1 MKLKR
6 VIVTVLMAAICAA
19 GFTGCKSDT
28 VGGKDR
34 ITVTMWT
41 DDSSSMNVM
50 KDLVNEFNGG
60 IGKEKNIYFDYQIKE
75 NDLAKQVEV
84 ALVTDQAPD
93 LFAGPSI
100 LKLVENEEIACLDD
114 YSELAELREEYPLRR
129 KGWTTVNDK
138 LYSLAINLGEYA
150 LIYNK
155 DMFRAAGI
163 VDENGE
169 PTPPKTFDEVR
180 EYAKKLTDTSKQQYG
195 IVFPIKWGGM
205 YSCDI
210 MNASQSSAGYI
221 GYNPV
226 KGEYDFEYIRPML
239 EMVLGIKDDKSNY
252 PGAEGL
258 DNDPARARFAE
269 GNIGMKFAVSW
280 DVGVFNDQFPA
291 KCDWGVAPLP
301 VADANKRYKQ
311 IETCGTTAYINANS
325 MKDEK
330 KKAAVLE
337 VYKWLYGDD
346 VITTL
351 YKEGIALPN
360 NSNIIENTEISE
372 NRKGWKEFAQMHSI
386 AHIQAEGPSVDVS
399 GYEARGEV
407 FTSQVWT
414 GKMSIDEFIKE
425 STKIYNEGVKKY
437 AETHPDYNPK
447 QYINPDW
454 DISLQ

>member
-6 VIVTVLMAAICAA
+6 VIATALMAAICAA
-19 GFTGCKSDT
+19 GFTGCKSGT

-34 ITVTMWT
+34 TTVTMWT

-50 KDLVNEFNGG
+50 KDLVNEFNEG

-163 VDENGE
+163 VDKNGE

-195 IVFPIKWGGM
+195 IVFPLKWGGM
-205 YSCDI
+205 YPCDI
-210 MNASQSSAGYI
+210 VNASQSAAGYI

-269 GNIGMKFAVSW
+269 GGIGMKFAVSW

-311 IETCGTTAYINANS
+311 IETCGTTAYINADS

-437 AETHPDYNPK
+437 AETHPDYDPK

>member
-1 MKLKR
+1 MKFKK
-6 VIVTVLMAAICAA
+6 VIATSLLAAVCAA
-19 GFTGCKSDT
+19 SLSGCKTAT
-28 VGGKDR
+28 VGGTGKT
-34 ITVTMWT
+34 TVTMWT

-50 KDLVNEFNGG
+50 KDLVNEFNEG

-100 LKLVENEEIACLDD
+100 LKLVENEQIASLDD
-114 YSELAELREEYPLRR
+114 YSELDELKETYPLRR

-155 DMFRAAGI
+155 DMFREAGI

-169 PTPPKTFDEVR
+169 PTPPKTFAEVR
-180 EYAKKLTDTSKQQYG
+180 EYAKKLTNTSKQQYG
-195 IVFPIKWGGM
+195 IVFPLKWSGM
-205 YSCDI
+205 YSCDVV
-210 MNASQSSAGYI
+210 NASQSSAGYI

-239 EMVLGIKDDKSNY
+239 EMIMGIKEDKTYY

-301 VADANKRYKQ
+301 VADANNRYKQ

-325 MKDEK
+325 MKDETK
-330 KKAAVLE
+330 KKAVLE

-360 NSNIIENTEISE
+360 NSEIIDNTEISE

-414 GKMSIDEFIKE
+414 GKKSIDEFITE

-437 AETHPDYNPK
+437 AESHPEYNPEK
-447 QYINPDW
+447 YVNPDW
-454 DISLQ
+454 DISLR

>member
-6 VIVTVLMAAICAA
+6 VIATVLMAAICAA
-19 GFTGCKSDT
+19 GFTGCKSGT

-34 ITVTMWT
+34 TTVTMWT

-50 KDLVNEFNGG
+50 KDLVNEFNEG

-100 LKLVENEEIACLDD
+100 LKLVENEQIACLDD

-129 KGWTTVNDK
+129 RGWTTVNDK

-150 LIYNK
+150 LIYHK

-195 IVFPIKWGGM
+195 IVFPLKWGGM

-210 MNASQSSAGYI
+210 VNAAQSAAGYI

-239 EMVLGIKDDKSNY
+239 EMVLGIKEDKSNY

-311 IETCGTTAYINANS
+311 IETCGATAYINANS

-437 AETHPDYNPK
+437 AESHPDYDPK

>member
-1 MKLKR
+1 
-6 VIVTVLMAAICAA
+6 
-19 GFTGCKSDT
+19 
-28 VGGKDR
+28 
-34 ITVTMWT
+34 
-41 DDSSSMNVM
+41 
-50 KDLVNEFNGG
+50 
-60 IGKEKNIYFDYQIKE
+60 
-75 NDLAKQVEV
+75 
-84 ALVTDQAPD
+84 
-93 LFAGPSI
+93 
-100 LKLVENEEIACLDD
+100 
-114 YSELAELREEYPLRR
+114 
-129 KGWTTVNDK
+129 
-138 LYSLAINLGEYA
+138 
-150 LIYNK
+150 
-155 DMFRAAGI
+155 
-163 VDENGE
+163 
-169 PTPPKTFDEVR
+169 
-180 EYAKKLTDTSKQQYG
+180 
-195 IVFPIKWGGM
+195 
-205 YSCDI
+205 
-210 MNASQSSAGYI
+210 
-221 GYNPV
+221 
-226 KGEYDFEYIRPML
+226 
-239 EMVLGIKDDKSNY
+239 
-252 PGAEGL
+252 
-258 DNDPARARFAE
+258 
-269 GNIGMKFAVSW
+269 MKFAVSW

-407 FTSQVWT
+407 FASQVWT

-437 AETHPDYNPK
+437 AESHPDYDPK